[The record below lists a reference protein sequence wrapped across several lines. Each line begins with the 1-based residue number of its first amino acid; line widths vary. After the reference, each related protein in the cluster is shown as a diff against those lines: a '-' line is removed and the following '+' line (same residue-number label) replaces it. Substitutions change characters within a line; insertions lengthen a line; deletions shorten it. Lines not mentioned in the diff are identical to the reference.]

1 MRNTPL
7 KGLMG
12 SPVKSNYENK
22 NLNDQMRQKA
32 TSKKNEKDLKSGKI
46 EHEGAKM
53 SKGNKGAQ
61 PIMET
66 Y

>member
-7 KGLMG
+7 KGLIA
-12 SPVKSNYENK
+12 SHENK
-22 NLNDQMRQKA
+22 NLNDQMRQKE

-46 EHEGAKM
+46 EHDGVKR
-53 SKGNKGAQ
+53 SKGNAGAQ
-61 PIMET
+61 PTMET